1 VTRSPLRRIAAGAAM
16 SAALALTAC
25 SSSGSNEGAQAMH
38 LTEAGSSRF
47 DEAGVE
53 AIKDARSATLDLAS
67 GALTKSDIG
76 LADDAFIPMVTMD
89 DTTPLE
95 VTVRMPEGEVVLET
109 PTLKLFDA
117 SGGAA
122 VDAVT
127 LFRVFDE
134 PDDLVAEVVASV
146 DAYGVQA
153 EAVDQWVSDVGSGL
167 YASHDT
173 ALPIGRKLGSGV
185 QISVNWDEGDPR
197 QVLEYTIT
205 PAT

>member
-1 VTRSPLRRIAAGAAM
+1 
-16 SAALALTAC
+16 
-25 SSSGSNEGAQAMH
+25 MH